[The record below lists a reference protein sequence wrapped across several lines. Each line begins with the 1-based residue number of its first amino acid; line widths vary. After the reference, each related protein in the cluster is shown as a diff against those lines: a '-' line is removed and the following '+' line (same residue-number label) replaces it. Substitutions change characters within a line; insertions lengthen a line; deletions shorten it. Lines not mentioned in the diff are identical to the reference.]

1 MNDFLTGFTT
11 TLGGVTG
18 VLCAFGALFLV
29 VKAIKTIIKKS
40 RNKKKLPK
48 LILKYRNQLIKL
60 EQFDEIIE
68 IDKFLER
75 LKKNELPKELAGRYS
90 AKYIK
95 TFLKEHNYE

>member
-18 VLCAFGALFLV
+18 VLCALVALFLV
-29 VKAIKTIIKKS
+29 VKAINTIIKKS

-75 LKKNELPKELAGRYS
+75 LKKNELPKELAGRSS

-95 TFLKEHNYE
+95 TVLKEHNYE